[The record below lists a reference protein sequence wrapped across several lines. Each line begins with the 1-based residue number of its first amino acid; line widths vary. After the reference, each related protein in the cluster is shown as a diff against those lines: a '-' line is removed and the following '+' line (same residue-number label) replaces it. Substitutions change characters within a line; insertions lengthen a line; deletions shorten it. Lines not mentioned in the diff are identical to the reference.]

1 MADIKSV
8 EQRSRNM
15 SRIKGKD
22 TSIEKKVREYLFKR
36 GFRYRKNYKA
46 LPGKPDLYL
55 KKYKTTVFIN
65 GCFWH
70 HHKNCKFAYI
80 PKSNV
85 DFWTNKFEKN
95 MNNDKKHIRE
105 LKNMGYH
112 VIIIWEC
119 RLKKDF
125 EKEMRRVTNLLNSY
139 IEKEPK

>member
-85 DFWTNKFEKN
+85 DFWTNKF
-95 MNNDKKHIRE
+95 
-105 LKNMGYH
+105 
-112 VIIIWEC
+112 
-119 RLKKDF
+119 
-125 EKEMRRVTNLLNSY
+125 
-139 IEKEPK
+139 